1 MTNDSHSQA
10 FSLHCLEYFLGGD
23 LQFRTP
29 PLPGCWILFLC
40 TFYAEYVHPL
50 HFFLFF
56 CRCNID
62 PDWCRLLSLFSAVT
76 AKRSLHSLAFCLFP
90 KVNYSLILFQLL
102 SLWIFSA
109 FVYRLILL
117 SSLTTELK
125 FKAKSEIIPIALN
138 YHAIFGIVV
147 LYNYFI
153 VFSLLSIQATSCF
166 HMILPQHWNLSLLS
180 QCCLFV

>member
-1 MTNDSHSQA
+1 MSMQSFLCDKWQSLSSI
-10 FSLHCLEYFLGGD
+10 FSALLGIFFGGD

-62 PDWCRLLSLFSAVT
+62 PGWCRLLSLFSAVT

-102 SLWIFSA
+102 SFWIFSA

-117 SSLTTELK
+117 SSPTTELK

-153 VFSLLSIQATSCF
+153 VFSLLSNR
-166 HMILPQHWNLSLLS
+166 LPAVSTWFYLNTET
-180 QCCLFV
+180 